1 MNQHKAG
8 DQSTMKSHS
17 PEENQGLPNRN
28 NYTSRSTDMVAQLQY
43 TPRIC
48 WRHMLNAYV
57 AHKTS
62 GISLSWGFVGWVG
75 CAPWCTHFGSA
86 SGRCIR
92 STRRAGRSHGPGR
105 TGRRRGTGSGS
116 CALPAARQGQFG
128 AGRYGACPAAG
139 QPFRG
144 GQNRPTA
151 GAETQFLEPDIG
163 AGSTERTFRVCVS
176 ASEKFDRLLRVY
188 SVE

>member
-1 MNQHKAG
+1 MG
-8 DQSTMKSHS
+8 
-17 PEENQGLPNRN
+17 GLRPLVHAFRKRQREM
-28 NYTSRSTDMVAQLQY
+28 YMVNAQ
-43 TPRIC
+43 
-48 WRHMLNAYV
+48 
-57 AHKTS
+57 
-62 GISLSWGFVGWVG
+62 
-75 CAPWCTHFGSA
+75 
-86 SGRCIR
+86 
-92 STRRAGRSHGPGR
+92 GRSHGPGR
-105 TGRRRGTGSGS
+105 TARRRGTGSGS

-176 ASEKFDRLLRVY
+176 ASEKFDRLLRVVGSTGHCNTALSLSAGVSNPKVFLGRWFRRNAILFRY
-188 SVE
+188 D